1 MGLYCAYHFPYHLM
15 DVLSGGVYMAEKKVL
30 LVEDYDASRGFMSF
44 LLATEGLKVLEAKN
58 GVEAVEL
65 ATSEHPDLIL
75 MDLFM
80 PLMDGF
86 EATATIRAQES
97 TKDIPIIVISAH
109 LDSGDWRLQARA
121 VGADECLDKPV
132 DLDMLRTVV
141 KQYTTT

>member
-1 MGLYCAYHFPYHLM
+1 
-15 DVLSGGVYMAEKKVL
+15 MAEKKVL

-109 LDSGDWRLQARA
+109 LDTGDWRVKARA

-141 KQYTTT
+141 RQYTAT

>member
-1 MGLYCAYHFPYHLM
+1 MGLYWAYHIPYRLM
-15 DVLSGGVYMAEKKVL
+15 AELFGGDFMAEKKVL

-44 LLATEGLKVLEAKN
+44 LLATEGLKVLEARN

-65 ATSEHPDLIL
+65 ATSELPDLIL

-86 EATATIRAQES
+86 EATATIRGQES

-109 LDSGDWRLQARA
+109 LDTGDWRLQARA

-132 DLDMLRTVV
+132 DLDMLRTVI
-141 KQYTTT
+141 KQYTSP